1 MIPSIRSKT
10 GWKYVSQHELDQ
22 MIKVKYPRKFV
33 PPNGFNGAKI
43 SVEEYHNP
51 IERDEKRARI
61 RKTYADM
68 SDNVT
73 K

>member
-1 MIPSIRSKT
+1 
-10 GWKYVSQHELDQ
+10 